1 MSNGP
6 IFKIFL
12 PSRDVHTSTM
22 WPTRKLLCFVWFIVS
37 WIRLPRKVVC
47 RRLEKGVHYV
57 YVLRKNREV
66 RFEKQTCYNGCKDQI
81 SHFHSTSNWKTSS
94 SSARCFIYV
103 RNYEKRGI
111 WNGNLS
117 NFLLILN
124 SKWSFAAVPMQN
136 NSFWSVLL
144 EFAVEGVIFFFSLAK
159 TNLRIFMSRLQ
170 IVCKIF
176 LP

>member
-1 MSNGP
+1 
-6 IFKIFL
+6 
-12 PSRDVHTSTM
+12 M

-37 WIRLPRKVVC
+37 WIRRLPRKVVC

-81 SHFHSTSNWKTSS
+81 SHFHSTSNWKTFSFALCALS
-94 SSARCFIYV
+94 TYLCT
-103 RNYEKRGI
+103 KKGGI

-124 SKWSFAAVPMQN
+124 SKWSFAAPPMQN

-144 EFAVEGVIFFFSLAK
+144 EFAAESFFFSFPWQRQTYA
-159 TNLRIFMSRLQ
+159 
-170 IVCKIF
+170 F
-176 LP
+176 LWGDFKLCVKFFCRNFDWL

>member
-1 MSNGP
+1 
-6 IFKIFL
+6 
-12 PSRDVHTSTM
+12 M

-66 RFEKQTCYNGCKDQI
+66 RFEKQTLAIMGAKI
-81 SHFHSTSNWKTSS
+81 KFHIFTRRVTERRLLLLLGALST
-94 SSARCFIYV
+94 YV
-103 RNYEKRGI
+103 RNYEKKVGI

-144 EFAVEGVIFFFSLAK
+144 EFAVERVIFSFPWQRQTYAFLWGDFK
-159 TNLRIFMSRLQ
+159 LC
-170 IVCKIF
+170 VKF